1 MFWQVAVSNHLSP
14 HRNVLQRRINLIQM
28 LDFVNWLIDLH
39 SLSTLAEATEESQW
53 DRWRRYWPSES
64 SSHSQEAKDLKMK
77 YSSERQTE
85 RDPPSKHGAGFRFY
99 PYFTPLQL
107 LKKKECN
114 RHHHWHGISLSS
126 TTSKSPTR
134 PSLLQNCNQWS
145 WGQAAG
151 PQWAAKESAKVYNV
165 AYT

>member
-1 MFWQVAVSNHLSP
+1 
-14 HRNVLQRRINLIQM
+14 M
-28 LDFVNWLIDLH
+28 LDLVNWLIDLH

-85 RDPPSKHGAGFRFY
+85 RDPPNKHGADFRFY

-107 LKKKECN
+107 LRKKSATGIIIGMVFPWAPPPAN
-114 RHHHWHGISLSS
+114 PQLDHHSC
-126 TTSKSPTR
+126 R
-134 PSLLQNCNQWS
+134 PVINEVEVKQQGHS
-145 WGQAAG
+145 
-151 PQWAAKESAKVYNV
+151 EV
-165 AYT
+165 